1 MACPSVTTGN
11 RFLAETLAH
20 IDCQAQ
26 SIGAYGY
33 GALSDPASGI
43 TIAITSLLTIFI
55 AIFGYRLMLGEEMRA
70 HGLVGDV
77 LKVGIVLTLATSWPA
92 WRTIGYDVA
101 MKAPGEIATSIAG
114 AAQLP
119 GGSPTD
125 LQSRLQAAD
134 DAIVILTVYGTGRT
148 TGGLTRSD
156 TIGDRLESI
165 ALSDREGLADGRG
178 AFLAGVLAPFALVR
192 LGAGVLLALAPLMA
206 GLLLFAGTRDVFFGW
221 LRALG
226 ALALGSAALSI
237 VQGVQLAILEPWLR
251 DALALRTA
259 QVLAP
264 SAPTELSVITTV
276 FMVVSFA
283 LLFVILKIFFFG
295 GLGVSGIAQQI
306 RSARDTGFGVSPA
319 PIGLRTGQDA
329 QPRALLIAESVANAQ
344 RREKGGASYTR
355 MPNNASLHRTDE
367 RLALAGPVVMRA
379 DALGDHLRLPESR
392 HYRRTS
398 QTGSKRDLR

>member
-11 RFLAETLAH
+11 RFLAESLAH

-33 GALSDPASGI
+33 GALSDPASDI
-43 TIAITSLLTIFI
+43 TIALTSLLTVFI

-70 HGLVGDV
+70 QGLVGDV

-92 WRTIGYDVA
+92 WRTLGYDVA
-101 MKAPGEIATSIAG
+101 MKAPGEVTTSIAG
-114 AAQLP
+114 AASLP
-119 GGSPTD
+119 GGAAND

-192 LGAGVLLALAPLMA
+192 LGAGFLLAIAPLMA
-206 GLLLFAGTRDVFFGW
+206 GLLLFAGTRDLFFGW

-259 QVLAP
+259 QILAP

-283 LLFVILKIFFFG
+283 LLLVILKIFFFG
-295 GLGVSGIAQQI
+295 GLGMSGIAQQI
-306 RSARDTGFGVSPA
+306 RIAPEGSYGPSTAVS
-319 PIGLRTGQDA
+319 IGSGQDA
-329 QPRALLIAESVANAQ
+329 QPRAMLIAGSVAHAQ
-344 RREKGGASYTR
+344 RREEGGADLDRLPSNR
-355 MPNNASLHRTDE
+355 ALHRTDE
-367 RLALAGPVVMRA
+367 RFVSAGPGGVRA
-379 DALGDHLRLPESR
+379 DALGDHLRLPEAR

-398 QTGSKRDLR
+398 QTGTKRDLR